1 MCGVEAGCMTTN
13 AALSRLHLRAVE
25 PGRHANIRQIE
36 RRRSRDD
43 ELARL
48 RTFAAVRPVRPVFS
62 HRSAALVHGLPML
75 GRLPATIDHLA
86 RGDTAHEVVEKRGL
100 LVTSVARTVA
110 ELAGRASLMDGVVAA
125 DAALSCG
132 AFGERDPLVGRIDLL
147 SAAERI
153 RDPDQRRRAGDAV
166 AFADGRAESP
176 LESVSRVSLAL
187 IGAPPPRLQEEVSDL
202 LGFRARLDFV
212 WPELGVVGEADGL
225 VKYLHPA
232 TAGGR
237 TAHDVLAAQ
246 RKRQR
251 LIESMGWRV
260 IRWGWATATRPD
272 RMRAVLEGPG
282 IPLAPEHE
290 GAGPALPT
298 PLEWRLAPP
307 LS

>member
-1 MCGVEAGCMTTN
+1 MTAN
-13 AALSRLHLRAVE
+13 AALSHLHLRAVE
-25 PGRHANIRQIE
+25 PGRLANIRQIE

-62 HRSAALVHGLPML
+62 RRSAALIHGLPLL
-75 GRLPATIDHLA
+75 GRMPTAIDHLA
-86 RGDTAHEVVEKRGL
+86 RGDTEHEVVENRGL

-125 DAALSCG
+125 DAALTRG
-132 AFGERDPLVGRIDLL
+132 AFGEREPLAQRPDLL

-153 RDPDQRRRAGDAV
+153 RDPEQRRRARDAL

-187 IGAPPPRLQEEVSDL
+187 VGAPRPLLQQEVRDL

-212 WPELGVVGEADGL
+212 WPELGVVGEADGT

-237 TAHDVLAAQ
+237 TAGDVLAAQ
-246 RKRQR
+246 RERQR
-251 LIESMGWRV
+251 LIEAMGWRV

-272 RMRAVLEGPG
+272 RMRALVLGAG
-282 IPLAPEHE
+282 MPLAPEKE